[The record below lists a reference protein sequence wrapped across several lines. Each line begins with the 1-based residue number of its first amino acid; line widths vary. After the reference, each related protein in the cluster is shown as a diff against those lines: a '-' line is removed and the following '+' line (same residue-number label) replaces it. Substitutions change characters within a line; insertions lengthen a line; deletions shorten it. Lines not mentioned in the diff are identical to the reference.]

1 MSLHFAGRLGPETVN
16 RLAPQAEIYFL
27 KRRNQML
34 MVNCTRVRAT
44 DHLTGTDLTERRRPS
59 ISVGVTSQEL
69 SSNRQ
74 FTRGRQH
81 IRHGR
86 VLI

>member
-34 MVNCTRVRAT
+34 MVNCTPRS
-44 DHLTGTDLTERRRPS
+44 GY
-59 ISVGVTSQEL
+59 
-69 SSNRQ
+69 
-74 FTRGRQH
+74 
-81 IRHGR
+81 
-86 VLI
+86 